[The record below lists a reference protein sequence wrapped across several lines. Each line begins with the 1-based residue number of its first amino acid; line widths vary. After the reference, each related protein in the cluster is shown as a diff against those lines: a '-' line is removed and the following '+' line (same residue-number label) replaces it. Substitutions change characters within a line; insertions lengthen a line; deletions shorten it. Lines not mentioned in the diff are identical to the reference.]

1 MVRKQKKQKTKEH
14 EQYGKNSQALLLKK
28 KVKQSKISMVVGGI
42 FLVTSFV
49 ISLFLSNVEEEQL
62 ETTMYLNQYRMG
74 SKTLTSAVQSFAVTA
89 DTVYYDE
96 YLKELNEDQNQDI
109 AWAGLKENDI
119 TDEEWTKLQEIAD
132 LSNEIISIEDAAI
145 EAAKNGDTES
155 AIAQVFGREYEDA
168 VESIS
173 AKTDQ
178 TIEEIQNRLQKYIKM
193 VSVYQMVI
201 EFLFITSFLY
211 IVYQII
217 TTIKF
222 AGYELL
228 QPIMKVSKQMVCLAQ
243 GDFHTELDLK
253 IDDSEVGQMVE
264 AIATM
269 KQNLVG
275 IIDEIGV
282 VLGQMGEGNYNVDI
296 QQNYVG
302 EFSQI
307 RESLE
312 KIRGEMSETL
322 STLREVS
329 SQINSGSEQLANAA
343 TDLAEGSMVQA
354 GKVSEVVTLVENLY
368 NDMQENAVEAEH
380 SVAIATKAGQTMM
393 TGNAKMQELKDSI
406 SEISK
411 CSEEIG
417 SIIGAIEDIAS
428 QTNLLSLNAAIEAAR
443 AGEAGKGF
451 AVVAEQVKNLAEESA
466 KAAGETTK
474 LIQTTVSAVER
485 GIVIAD
491 ETAESMDEVMQGAQ
505 EATIKMGQI
514 SVMRNQNV
522 EQLKQIE
529 ENVTAVSEIVDN
541 NSATS
546 QETAAVSEEQT
557 AQVESMVG
565 LMERF
570 HI

>member
-155 AIAQVFGREYEDA
+155 AIAQVFGREYEEA
-168 VESIS
+168 VKSIS

-307 RESLE
+307 KESLE

-485 GIVIAD
+485 GIIIAD

-514 SVMRNQNV
+514 SVMLNQNV

>member
-1 MVRKQKKQKTKEH
+1 
-14 EQYGKNSQALLLKK
+14 
-28 KVKQSKISMVVGGI
+28 
-42 FLVTSFV
+42 
-49 ISLFLSNVEEEQL
+49 
-62 ETTMYLNQYRMG
+62 
-74 SKTLTSAVQSFAVTA
+74 
-89 DTVYYDE
+89 
-96 YLKELNEDQNQDI
+96 
-109 AWAGLKENDI
+109 
-119 TDEEWTKLQEIAD
+119 
-132 LSNEIISIEDAAI
+132 
-145 EAAKNGDTES
+145 
-155 AIAQVFGREYEDA
+155 
-168 VESIS
+168 
-173 AKTDQ
+173 
-178 TIEEIQNRLQKYIKM
+178 
-193 VSVYQMVI
+193 
-201 EFLFITSFLY
+201 
-211 IVYQII
+211 
-217 TTIKF
+217 
-222 AGYELL
+222 
-228 QPIMKVSKQMVCLAQ
+228 
-243 GDFHTELDLK
+243 
-253 IDDSEVGQMVE
+253 
-264 AIATM
+264 
-269 KQNLVG
+269 
-275 IIDEIGV
+275 
-282 VLGQMGEGNYNVDI
+282 
-296 QQNYVG
+296 
-302 EFSQI
+302 
-307 RESLE
+307 
-312 KIRGEMSETL
+312 MSETL

-514 SVMRNQNV
+514 SVMLNQNV